1 MEPDPQQVVDV
12 ATKVL
17 DVELKHGPIRRI
29 ASALSR
35 RKPNEQPLQQ
45 MNFREEAV
53 NAALENA
60 VERIASQELTVE
72 QAFQILGNVA
82 TFDDLDKLNS
92 TWQRHWSESVSK
104 VGIDDEERRTWWAR
118 LLAGEIQQPGTFSLR
133 AMALMD
139 KLSTDEAQLFSKLCD
154 YVWNPSNPVLILPS
168 ENSTLWKPDFAES
181 TLLESIGLFKF
192 DSLGGF
198 TWGTRDNKAEVV
210 PSQQVPAIVPMVFND
225 EAFVV
230 VGPGGKQL
238 RLRCGKLFFTDV
250 GKELFRLT
258 TPRHP
263 LNYRDEIVG
272 EWRQSYT
279 VQVVQIAP
287 TLNS

>member
-92 TWQRHWSESVSK
+92 TWQSHWSEGASK

-118 LLAGEIQQPGTFSLR
+118 LLAGEIQQPETFSLR
-133 AMALMD
+133 TMAVMD
-139 KLSTDEAQLFSKLCD
+139 TLSTKEARLFTRLCD
-154 YVWNPSNPVLILPS
+154 YVWNPSNPALVLPAEKS
-168 ENSTLWKPDFAES
+168 ALWKPEFSEAA
-181 TLLESIGLFKF
+181 LLESAGLVKF
-192 DSLGGF
+192 NSLTGF
-198 TWGTRDNKAEVV
+198 SVTRRDVTEGVG
-210 PSQQVPAIVPMVFND
+210 MMFND
-225 EAFVV
+225 VALMISLAE
-230 VGPGGKQL
+230 GNTLK
-238 RLRCGKLFFTDV
+238 LRCGPLLLTEV
-250 GKELFRLT
+250 GKEMYRLT
-258 TPRHP
+258 SPAYP
-263 LNYRDEIVG
+263 QAYFEEILA
-272 EWRQSYT
+272 EWPQSYSVRRLT
-279 VQVVQIAP
+279 IVDA
-287 TLNS
+287 

>member
-118 LLAGEIQQPGTFSLR
+118 LLAGEIQQPETFSLR
-133 AMALMD
+133 TMAVMD
-139 KLSTDEAQLFSKLCD
+139 TLSTKEARLFTRLCD
-154 YVWNPSNPVLILPS
+154 YVWNPSNPALVLPAEKS
-168 ENSTLWKPDFAES
+168 ALWKPEFSEAA
-181 TLLESIGLFKF
+181 LLESAGLVKF
-192 DSLGGF
+192 NSLTGF
-198 TWGTRDNKAEVV
+198 SVTRRDVTEGVG
-210 PSQQVPAIVPMVFND
+210 MMFND
-225 EAFVV
+225 VALMISLAE
-230 VGPGGKQL
+230 GNTLK
-238 RLRCGKLFFTDV
+238 LRCGPLLLTEV
-250 GKELFRLT
+250 GKEMYRLT
-258 TPRHP
+258 SPAYP
-263 LNYRDEIVG
+263 QAYFEEILA
-272 EWRQSYT
+272 EWQQSYSVRRLT
-279 VQVVQIAP
+279 IVDA
-287 TLNS
+287 